1 MYQQTNKLT
10 VTLFQKG
17 GFRWHWKTVSY
28 RRRRG
33 AAVTAAVGASV
44 EGEVETGGS
53 GEKSGIN

>member
-1 MYQQTNKLT
+1 M
-10 VTLFQKG
+10 
-17 GFRWHWKTVSY
+17 SY